1 MPACQVDV
9 FVTTSNFVARA
20 PTFTMLRI
28 DVHQDDKG
36 LAACWAGANLKAD
49 WTAAYTKVHQVLTLD
64 DFVHG

>member
-9 FVTTSNFVARA
+9 LVTTSNFVARA
-20 PTFTMLRI
+20 PTFTMSRI

-49 WTAAYTKVHQVLTLD
+49 WMAAYTKVHQVLTLD